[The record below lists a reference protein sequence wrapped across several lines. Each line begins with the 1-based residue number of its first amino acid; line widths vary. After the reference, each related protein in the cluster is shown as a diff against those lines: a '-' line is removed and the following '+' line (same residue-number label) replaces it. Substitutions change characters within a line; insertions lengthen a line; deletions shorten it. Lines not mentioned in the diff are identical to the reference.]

1 MKTLYPYILVSVI
14 FFQSCSNNTLDD
26 ISENLIDIPP
36 EIVTYQNIQPIVSQN
51 CIVCHSNPPQNGAPM
66 SLETYLDVKNAVL
79 NRGLLHLISLPEGNT
94 ALMPKGGPRLPQA
107 SINLFI
113 QWEEDNLLE
122 N

>member
-14 FFQSCSNNTLDD
+14 IFQSCSNNTLDD